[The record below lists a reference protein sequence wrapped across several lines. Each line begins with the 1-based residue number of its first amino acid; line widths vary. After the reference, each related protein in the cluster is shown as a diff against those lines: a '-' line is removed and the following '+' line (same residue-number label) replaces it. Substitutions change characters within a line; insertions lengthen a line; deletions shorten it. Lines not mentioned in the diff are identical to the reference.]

1 MANILVI
8 GSINMDVVN
17 HVLKHPLPGETIK
30 SLKTDYNPGGKGANQ
45 AAAAALAGAQ
55 VIFIGAV
62 GNDPFASQLLS
73 AIRGIGVQSDFV
85 FNKDGNSGLASIT
98 VDASGENHI
107 ILTEGANG
115 LLTVN
120 DIKDSLELFDSA
132 DIVMLQNEINWET
145 TRYVMEESHKRGVSV
160 YFNPAP
166 AVQIPLDIFHFIDVL
181 ILNES
186 EAESLT
192 GIAVSNNIQ
201 AIQASAKL
209 RDKGVGKVVLTL
221 GNKGS
226 LFTDSNDTVTH
237 VPAFDVRAVDT
248 TAAGDTFIGV
258 LAATTGSKDISEE
271 TLRVASAAAAI
282 KVTRK
287 GALASIPNK
296 LEIEEFLRAANSHK

>member
-1 MANILVI
+1 
-8 GSINMDVVN
+8 MDVVN

-73 AIRGIGVQSDFV
+73 AIRRIGVQSDFV

-120 DIKDSLELFDSA
+120 DIKDSLELFDYA

>member
-1 MANILVI
+1 VANILVI
-8 GSINMDVVN
+8 GSINMDVVK

-45 AAAAALAGAQ
+45 AAAASLAGAQ

-166 AVQIPLDIFHFIDVL
+166 ALQIPLDIFHFIDVL

-209 RDKGVGKVVLTL
+209 RDEGVGKVVLTL

-271 TLRVASAAAAI
+271 TLRFASAAAAI

-296 LEIEEFLRAANSHK
+296 LEIEEFLRAASSHK